1 MINLFRGVMEGG
13 LAEAVSPSTCVI
25 CQNTLV
31 NPLTLADILS
41 LSPIK
46 SPLFCQECMNSLIA
60 IDLKTACKQ
69 CGRDMT
75 IESAGQVDEEGFC
88 GDCKVGILTMIG
100 SLPTRLSINIIVSLK
115 IGW

>member
-1 MINLFRGVMEGG
+1 MISLFKGVMEGG
-13 LAEAVSPSTCVI
+13 LAEAVSPPTCVI
-25 CQNTLV
+25 CQNTLD

-46 SPLFCQECMNSLIA
+46 PPLFCQECLNSLIA

-75 IESAGQVDEEGFC
+75 IESAGQVDKKVFVETV
-88 GDCKVGILTMIG
+88 KVGILTMIG